1 MEHLM
6 FQLTRSVTWQALKG
20 LHAQTADDRIR
31 DYFVTDPQRFE
42 KMSLR
47 VGGLFLDYSKHHIS
61 SAVLAKLLELADHSA
76 LVQRRAQMFSGDIIN
91 VTEDRPVLHT
101 ALRNLGEGPLMVDGQ
116 DVMPEI
122 QRTREQIRAFAEA
135 VRSGEWQGY
144 SGQRIKDVVNIG
156 IGGSDL
162 GPNMACRA
170 LLKYRHPELNFHFVS
185 NVDGTHIQKVLSRL
199 DPATTLFIVSTKT
212 FSTQETLL
220 NAHTAKRWF
229 LDNAGEEADV
239 GAHFI
244 AASTNRRAA
253 MEFGIREEN
262 VFEFWAWVGGRY
274 SMWSSIGLP
283 IALSI
288 GFDGFM
294 ELLEGAYEMDQHF
307 LTAPCAEN
315 MPVLMALIGIWYIN
329 FHGAET
335 QAIVPYDQALHQL
348 PSFLQQLDMESNGKS
363 VDIFGH
369 PVDYKT
375 GPIVWGQ
382 TGSNGQHAFFQLLHQ
397 GTRYVP
403 IDFIASLKPEPG
415 FEDHHFALLTNM
427 LAQANAFMEG
437 SQQGS
442 RLDPYSCPGNRPSST
457 LLLDEL
463 TPKNLGALIA
473 LYEHKVFV
481 QGVIWNINSFD
492 QWGVQLG
499 KQIAGE
505 ISERIDEHSQDF
517 DASTQGLLALVRGH
531 FGQHPG
537 GAAASEPT
545 RRDTDTPEGRDKEA
559 AGDKGRGKGKSQ
571 TRKEKS
577 A

>member
-1 MEHLM
+1 M
-6 FQLTRSVTWQALKG
+6 FQLTRSVTWQALDRLRDK
-20 LHAQTADDRIR
+20 TANDRIR
-31 DYFVTDPQRFE
+31 DYFTNDPQRFE

-47 VGGLFLDYSKHHIS
+47 VGGLFLDYSKHHVS
-61 SAVLAKLLELADHSA
+61 DEVLSKLIELADHSA

-91 VTEDRPVLHT
+91 VTENRPVLHT
-101 ALRNLGEGPLMVDGQ
+101 ALRHLGDEPVYVDGE

-122 QRTREQIRAFAEA
+122 TRTREQIKLFSEA
-135 VRSGEWQGY
+135 VRSGEWKGY
-144 SGQRIKDVVNIG
+144 SGKRIKDVVNIG

-162 GPNMACRA
+162 GPNMAVRA
-170 LLKYRHPELNFHFVS
+170 LLKYRHPELHFHFVS

-220 NAHTAKRWF
+220 NAKTARRWF
-229 LDNAGEEADV
+229 LENAGEDADV

-244 AASTNRRAA
+244 AASTNRKAA

-288 GFDGFM
+288 GFEGFI
-294 ELLEGAYEMDQHF
+294 ELLEGAHEMDNHF
-307 LTAPCAEN
+307 INAPFSQN

-329 FHGAET
+329 FIGAET
-335 QAIVPYDQALHQL
+335 QAIVPYDQALNQL

-369 PVDYKT
+369 PVNYKT

-415 FEDHHFALLTNM
+415 VEDHHFALLTNM

-437 SQQGS
+437 SQGDSKELSQH
-442 RLDPYSCPGNRPSST
+442 DPYSCPGNRPSST

-499 KQIAGE
+499 KRIAGE
-505 ISERIDEHSQDF
+505 ISERIDTNAADF
-517 DASTQGLLALVRGH
+517 DASTQGLLELVRAH
-531 FGQHPG
+531 FPNG
-537 GAAASEPT
+537 GSGEKESVPT
-545 RRDTDTPEGRDKEA
+545 SAEKKP
-559 AGDKGRGKGKSQ
+559 S
-571 TRKEKS
+571 RKKC
-577 A
+577 

>member
-1 MEHLM
+1 M
-6 FQLTRSVTWQALKG
+6 FQLTRSVTWQALER
-20 LHAQTADDRIR
+20 LHRDTANDRIG
-31 DYFVTDPQRFE
+31 DYFSHDPQRFE

-47 VGGLFLDYSKHHIS
+47 VGGLFLDYSKHHLS
-61 SAVLAKLLELADHSA
+61 DAVLAKLLELADHSA

-101 ALRNLGEGPLMVDGQ
+101 ALRSLGDEPVIVDGK

-122 QRTREQIRAFAEA
+122 KRTREQIRAFSEA
-135 VRSGEWQGY
+135 VRDGTWKGY
-144 SGQRIKDVVNIG
+144 SGERIRDVVNIG

-170 LLKYRHPELNFHFVS
+170 LLNYRHGDLNFHFVS
-185 NVDGTHIQKVLSRL
+185 NVDGAHIQKVLRRL

-220 NAHTAKRWF
+220 NAKTARRWF
-229 LDNAGEEADV
+229 LDNAGEDADV

-244 AASTNRRAA
+244 AASTNRKAA

-288 GFDGFM
+288 GYEGFL
-294 ELLEGAYEMDQHF
+294 ELLEGAYEMDRHF
-307 LTAPCAEN
+307 IEAPFAEN

-329 FHGAET
+329 FMGAET

-348 PSFLQQLDMESNGKS
+348 PAFLQQLDMESNGKS
-363 VDIFGH
+363 VDIFGQ
-369 PVDYKT
+369 PVNYKT

-415 FEDHHFALLTNM
+415 MEEHHFALLTNM

-437 SQQGS
+437 SQKGS
-442 RLDPYSCPGNRPSST
+442 QLDPYSCPGNRPSST

-463 TPKNLGALIA
+463 TPRNLGALIA

-499 KQIAGE
+499 KRIAGE
-505 ISERIDEHSQDF
+505 ISERIDERTQDF
-517 DASTQGLLALVRGH
+517 DASTQGLLALVRQH
-531 FGQHPG
+531 FPVHQP
-537 GAAASEPT
+537 ATQTQA
-545 RRDTDTPEGRDKEA
+545 GRS
-559 AGDKGRGKGKSQ
+559 GKKTKAKATSQGKTS
-571 TRKEKS
+571 
-577 A
+577 

>member
-1 MEHLM
+1 M
-6 FQLTRSVTWQALKG
+6 FQLTRSVTWQALAR
-20 LHAQTADDRIR
+20 LHAQTVNDRIR
-31 DYFVTDPQRFE
+31 DYFTTDPQRFE

-47 VGGLFLDYSKHHIS
+47 VGGLFLDYSKHQVS
-61 SAVLAKLLELADHSA
+61 DAVLDKLLELANHSA

-101 ALRNLGEGPLMVDGQ
+101 ALRNLAEGPLMVDGQ

-122 QRTREQIRAFAEA
+122 QRTREQIRQFSEA
-135 VRSGEWQGY
+135 VRSGEWKGY
-144 SGQRIKDVVNIG
+144 SGERIRDVVNIG

-170 LLKYRHPELNFHFVS
+170 LLKHRHPELNFHFVS
-185 NVDGTHIQKVLSRL
+185 NVDGAHIQKVLSRL

-220 NAHTAKRWF
+220 NAHTARRWF

-244 AASTNRRAA
+244 AASTNKTAA
-253 MEFGIREEN
+253 MAFGIREEN
-262 VFEFWAWVGGRY
+262 IFEFWAWVGGRY

-288 GFDGFM
+288 GFEGFM
-294 ELLEGAYEMDQHF
+294 ELLEGAYAMDQHF
-307 LTAPCAEN
+307 LAAPFREN

-348 PSFLQQLDMESNGKS
+348 PAFLQQLDMESNGKS

-415 FEDHHFALLTNM
+415 MEEHHFALLTNM

-437 SQQGS
+437 SQSGS
-442 RLDPYSCPGNRPSST
+442 RLDPYSCPGNRPSSV

-463 TPKNLGALIA
+463 TPRNLGALIA

-499 KQIAGE
+499 KRIAGE
-505 ISERIDEHSQDF
+505 ISERIDEQSQDF
-517 DASTQGLLALVRGH
+517 DASTQGLLALVREH
-531 FGQHPG
+531 FK
-537 GAAASEPT
+537 AEPT
-545 RRDTDTPEGRDKEA
+545 DAAEPATPPS
-559 AGDKGRGKGKSQ
+559 DKGGK
-571 TRKEKS
+571 RRRR
-577 A
+577 

>member
-1 MEHLM
+1 M
-6 FQLTRSVTWQALKG
+6 FQLTRSVTWQALDRLRDK
-20 LHAQTADDRIR
+20 TANDRIR
-31 DYFVTDPQRFE
+31 DYFTNDPQRFE

-47 VGGLFLDYSKHHIS
+47 VGGLFLDYSKHHVS
-61 SAVLAKLLELADHSA
+61 DEVLTKLIELADHSA

-91 VTEDRPVLHT
+91 VTENRPVLHT
-101 ALRNLGEGPLMVDGQ
+101 ALRHLGDEPVYVDGE

-122 QRTREQIRAFAEA
+122 TRTREQIKLFSEA
-135 VRSGEWQGY
+135 VRSGEWKGY
-144 SGQRIKDVVNIG
+144 SGKRIKDVVNIG

-162 GPNMACRA
+162 GPNMAVRA
-170 LLKYRHPELNFHFVS
+170 LLKYRHPELHFHFVS

-220 NAHTAKRWF
+220 NAKTARRWF
-229 LDNAGEEADV
+229 LENAGEDADV

-244 AASTNRRAA
+244 AASTNRKAA

-288 GFDGFM
+288 GFEGFI
-294 ELLEGAYEMDQHF
+294 ELLEGAHEMDNHF
-307 LTAPCAEN
+307 INAPFSQN

-329 FHGAET
+329 FIGAET
-335 QAIVPYDQALHQL
+335 QAIVPYDQALNQL

-369 PVDYKT
+369 PVNYKT

-415 FEDHHFALLTNM
+415 VEDHHFALLTNM

-437 SQQGS
+437 SQGDSKELSQH
-442 RLDPYSCPGNRPSST
+442 DPYSCPGNRPSST

-499 KQIAGE
+499 KRIAGE
-505 ISERIDEHSQDF
+505 ISERIDTNAADF
-517 DASTQGLLALVRGH
+517 DASTQGLLELVRAH
-531 FGQHPG
+531 FPNG
-537 GAAASEPT
+537 GSGEKESAPASAEKKP
-545 RRDTDTPEGRDKEA
+545 A
-559 AGDKGRGKGKSQ
+559 
-571 TRKEKS
+571 RKKR
-577 A
+577 

>member
-1 MEHLM
+1 M
-6 FQLTRSVTWQALKG
+6 FQLTRSVTWQSLLK
-20 LHAQTADDRIR
+20 LRDETADDRIR
-31 DYFVTDPQRFE
+31 DYFAKDPKRFD

-47 VGGLFLDYSKHHIS
+47 VGGLFLDYSKHQIS
-61 SAVLAKLLELADHSA
+61 DAVLEKLVELAEHSA

-101 ALRNLGEGPLMVDGQ
+101 ALRNLGDSPVIADGK

-122 QRTREQIRAFAEA
+122 HATREQIKRFSEE
-135 VRSGEWQGY
+135 VRSGNWKGY
-144 SGQRIKDVVNIG
+144 SGERIRDVVNIG

-162 GPNMACRA
+162 GPNMASRA
-170 LLKYRHPELNFHFVS
+170 LLKYRQADLNFHFVS
-185 NVDGTHIQKVLSRL
+185 NVDGAHIQKVLSRL

-220 NAHTAKRWF
+220 NARTARRWF
-229 LDNAGEEADV
+229 VENAGDDADI

-244 AASTNRRAA
+244 AASTNRKAA

-283 IALSI
+283 IALAI
-288 GFDGFM
+288 GYEGFIEM
-294 ELLEGAYEMDQHF
+294 LEGAYEMDQHF
-307 LTAPCAEN
+307 QNAPLGEN

-329 FHGAET
+329 FVGAET

-348 PSFLQQLDMESNGKS
+348 PAFLQQLDMESNGKS
-363 VDIFGH
+363 VDIFGR

-415 FEDHHFALLTNM
+415 VEDHHFALLTNM

-437 SQQGS
+437 SSKGGD
-442 RLDPYSCPGNRPSST
+442 LDPYSCPGNRPSSV

-463 TPKNLGALIA
+463 TPRNLGALIA

-499 KQIAGE
+499 KRIAGE
-505 ISERIDEHSQDF
+505 ISEKIDERSQDF
-517 DASTQGLLALVRGH
+517 DASTQGLLGLVREH
-531 FGQHPG
+531 FQAP
-537 GAAASEPT
+537 
-545 RRDTDTPEGRDKEA
+545 
-559 AGDKGRGKGKSQ
+559 GKSV
-571 TRKEKS
+571 EKAAEKAAKKTAKPAS
-577 A
+577 KDAKAK

>member
-1 MEHLM
+1 MTPPTTPEDGM
-6 FQLTRSVTWQALKG
+6 FQLTRSVTWQALER
-20 LHAQTADDRIR
+20 LHRQTANDRIS
-31 DYFVTDPQRFE
+31 DYFTADPKRFE

-47 VGGLFLDYSKHHIS
+47 VGGLFLDYSKHQVS
-61 SAVLAKLLELADHSA
+61 DEVLKTLLELADHSA

-101 ALRNLGEGPLMVDGQ
+101 ALRNLSDEPVYVDGKN
-116 DVMPEI
+116 VMPEI
-122 QRTREQIRAFAEA
+122 HQTREQIKRFSEE
-135 VRSGEWQGY
+135 VRSGEWKGY
-144 SGQRIKDVVNIG
+144 SGERIKDVVNIG

-170 LLKYRHPELNFHFVS
+170 LLKHRHPELNFHFVS
-185 NVDGTHIQKVLSRL
+185 NVDGTHIQKVLKRL

-220 NAHTAKRWF
+220 NAKTARRWF
-229 LDNAGEEADV
+229 LDGAGEDADV

-244 AASTNRRAA
+244 AASTNRKAA

-288 GFDGFM
+288 GFEGFI
-294 ELLEGAYEMDQHF
+294 ELLEGAQEMDKHF
-307 LTAPCAEN
+307 IEAPFAEN

-348 PSFLQQLDMESNGKS
+348 PAFLQQLDMESNGKS
-363 VDIFGH
+363 VDIFGQ
-369 PVDYKT
+369 PVNYKT
-375 GPIVWGQ
+375 GPIVWGE

-403 IDFIASLKPEPG
+403 IDFIASLKPEAG

-437 SQQGS
+437 SQDSSQ
-442 RLDPYSCPGNRPSST
+442 LDPYSCPGNRPSST
-457 LLLDEL
+457 LLMDEL

-499 KQIAGE
+499 KRIAGE
-505 ISERIDEHSQDF
+505 ISERIDENSQDF
-517 DASTQGLLALVRGH
+517 DASTQGLLALVRAH
-531 FGQHPG
+531 FGERQS
-537 GAAASEPT
+537 GAGAKAKAAEGAKKATAKAKTTPSSAKQ
-545 RRDTDTPEGRDKEA
+545 DT
-559 AGDKGRGKGKSQ
+559 S
-571 TRKEKS
+571 S
-577 A
+577 

>member
-1 MEHLM
+1 M
-6 FQLTRSVTWQALKG
+6 FQLTRSVTWQALDRLRDK
-20 LHAQTADDRIR
+20 TANDRIR
-31 DYFVTDPQRFE
+31 DYFTNDPQRFE

-47 VGGLFLDYSKHHIS
+47 VGGLFLDYSKHHVS
-61 SAVLAKLLELADHSA
+61 DEVLAKLIELADHSA

-91 VTEDRPVLHT
+91 VTENRPVLHT
-101 ALRNLGEGPLMVDGQ
+101 ALRHLGDEPVYVDGE

-122 QRTREQIRAFAEA
+122 TRTREQIKLFSEA
-135 VRSGEWQGY
+135 VRNGEWKGY
-144 SGQRIKDVVNIG
+144 SGKRIKDVVNIG

-162 GPNMACRA
+162 GPNMAVRA
-170 LLKYRHPELNFHFVS
+170 LLKYRHPELHFHFVS

-220 NAHTAKRWF
+220 NAKTARRWF
-229 LDNAGEEADV
+229 LENAGEDADV

-244 AASTNRRAA
+244 AASTNRKAA

-283 IALSI
+283 IALSV
-288 GFDGFM
+288 GFEGFI
-294 ELLEGAYEMDQHF
+294 ELLEGAHEMDNHF
-307 LTAPCAEN
+307 INAPFSQN

-329 FHGAET
+329 FIGAET
-335 QAIVPYDQALHQL
+335 QAIVPYDQALNQL

-369 PVDYKT
+369 PVNYKT

-415 FEDHHFALLTNM
+415 VEDHHFALLTNM

-437 SQQGS
+437 SQGDSKELSQH
-442 RLDPYSCPGNRPSST
+442 DPYSCPGNRPSST

-499 KQIAGE
+499 KRIAGE
-505 ISERIDEHSQDF
+505 ISERIDAHAADF
-517 DASTQGLLALVRGH
+517 DASTQGLLELVRAH
-531 FGQHPG
+531 FPNG
-537 GAAASEPT
+537 GSEKETGPTAS
-545 RRDTDTPEGRDKEA
+545 TDKKPA
-559 AGDKGRGKGKSQ
+559 
-571 TRKEKS
+571 RKKR
-577 A
+577 

>member
-1 MEHLM
+1 M
-6 FQLTRSVTWQALKG
+6 FQLTRSVTWQALER
-20 LHAQTADDRIR
+20 LHRDTANDRIG
-31 DYFVTDPQRFE
+31 DYFSHDPQRFE

-47 VGGLFLDYSKHHIS
+47 VGGLFLDYSKHHLS
-61 SAVLAKLLELADHSA
+61 DTVLAKLLELADHSA

-101 ALRNLGEGPLMVDGQ
+101 ALRSLGDEPVIVDGQ
-116 DVMPEI
+116 DVIPEI
-122 QRTREQIRAFAEA
+122 KRTREQIRAFSEA
-135 VRSGEWQGY
+135 VREGTWKGY
-144 SGQRIKDVVNIG
+144 SGERIRDVVNIG

-170 LLKYRHPELNFHFVS
+170 LLNYRHGDLNFHFVS
-185 NVDGTHIQKVLSRL
+185 NVDGAHIQKVLRRL

-220 NAHTAKRWF
+220 NAKTARRWF
-229 LDNAGEEADV
+229 LDNAGEDADV

-244 AASTNRRAA
+244 AASTNRKAA

-283 IALSI
+283 IALSVGYE
-288 GFDGFM
+288 GFL
-294 ELLEGAYEMDQHF
+294 ELLEGAYEMDRHF
-307 LTAPCAEN
+307 IEAPFAEN

-329 FHGAET
+329 FMGAET

-348 PSFLQQLDMESNGKS
+348 PAFLQQLDMESNGKS
-363 VDIFGH
+363 VDIFGQ
-369 PVDYKT
+369 PVNYKT

-415 FEDHHFALLTNM
+415 MEEHHFALLTNM

-437 SQQGS
+437 SQKGS
-442 RLDPYSCPGNRPSST
+442 QLDPYSCPGNRPSST

-463 TPKNLGALIA
+463 TPRNLGALIA

-499 KQIAGE
+499 KRIAGE
-505 ISERIDEHSQDF
+505 ISERIDERTQDF
-517 DASTQGLLALVRGH
+517 DASTQGLLALVRQH
-531 FGQHPG
+531 FPAHQP
-537 GAAASEPT
+537 AAKTQA
-545 RRDTDTPEGRDKEA
+545 GRPREKTKA
-559 AGDKGRGKGKSQ
+559 KATSQGKTS
-571 TRKEKS
+571 
-577 A
+577 

>member
-1 MEHLM
+1 M
-6 FQLTRSVTWQALKG
+6 FQLTRSVTWRALQAL
-20 LHAQTADDRIR
+20 HRDTANDRIR
-31 DYFVTDPQRFE
+31 DYFAADPARFD

-61 SAVLAKLLELADHSA
+61 DAVLAKLLELADHSA

-101 ALRNLGEGPLMVDGQ
+101 ALRNLGDDPVMVDGH

-122 QRTREQIRAFAEA
+122 KRTREQIRAFSEA
-135 VRSGEWQGY
+135 VRDGSWKGY
-144 SGQRIKDVVNIG
+144 NGQTIKDVVNIG

-170 LLKYRHPELNFHFVS
+170 LLKYRNQDLNFHFVS
-185 NVDGTHIQKVLSRL
+185 NVDGAHIQKVLRRL

-220 NAHTAKRWF
+220 NAKTARRWF
-229 LDNAGEEADV
+229 LDNAGEDADV
-239 GAHFI
+239 GAHFV
-244 AASTNRRAA
+244 AASTNRKAA

-288 GFDGFM
+288 GFEGFM
-294 ELLEGAYEMDQHF
+294 ELLEGAYEMDRHF
-307 LTAPCAEN
+307 IEAPNARN

-348 PSFLQQLDMESNGKS
+348 PAFLQQLDMESNGKS

-403 IDFIASLKPEPG
+403 IDFIASLKPDDGME
-415 FEDHHFALLTNM
+415 EHHFALLTNM

-442 RLDPYSCPGNRPSST
+442 QLDPYSCPGNRPSSS

-463 TPKNLGALIA
+463 TPRNLGALIA

-499 KQIAGE
+499 KRIAGE
-505 ISERIDEHSQDF
+505 ISERIDERVQDF
-517 DASTQGLLALVRGH
+517 DASTQGLLALVRQH
-531 FGQHPG
+531 FPAHQ
-537 GAAASEPT
+537 
-545 RRDTDTPEGRDKEA
+545 GRDAGPNEA
-559 AGDKGRGKGKSQ
+559 PDKAKAKS
-571 TRKEKS
+571 TSRSKRS
-577 A
+577 

>member
-1 MEHLM
+1 M
-6 FQLTRSVTWQALKG
+6 FQLTRSVTWQALKQ
-20 LHAQTADDRIR
+20 LQQETASDRIK
-31 DYFVTDPQRFE
+31 DYFTADPQRFE

-61 SAVLAKLLELADHSA
+61 DAVLDTLLDLADHSA

-91 VTEDRPVLHT
+91 VTEDRPVLHA
-101 ALRNLGEGPLMVDGQ
+101 ALRNLGDSPVMVDGK

-122 QRTREQIRAFAEA
+122 RRSWEQLRQFADA
-135 VRSGEWQGY
+135 VRSGDWKGF
-144 SGQRIKDVVNIG
+144 SGKRIKDVVNIG

-170 LLKYRHPELNFHFVS
+170 LLKHRHPELGFHFVS
-185 NVDGTHIQKVLSRL
+185 NVDGAHIQKVLARL
-199 DPATTLFIVSTKT
+199 DPASTLFIVSTKT

-220 NAHTAKRWF
+220 NAKTARRWF
-229 LDNAGEEADV
+229 VEQAGEDADV
-239 GAHFI
+239 GAHFV
-244 AASTNRRAA
+244 AASTNKKAA
-253 MEFGIREEN
+253 MAFGVREEN

-283 IALSI
+283 IALSV

-294 ELLEGAYEMDQHF
+294 EMLQGAFEMDQHF
-307 LTAPCAEN
+307 LSAPFDRN
-315 MPVLMALIGIWYIN
+315 MPVLMALVGIWNLN
-329 FHGAET
+329 FKGAET

-348 PSFLQQLDMESNGKS
+348 PAFLQQLDMESNGKS

-415 FEDHHFALLTNM
+415 VEEHHFALLTNM

-437 SQQGS
+437 SQTGG
-442 RLDPYSCPGNRPSST
+442 RLDPYSCPGNRPSSV

-492 QWGVQLG
+492 QWGVELG
-499 KQIAGE
+499 KRIAGE
-505 ISERIDEHSQDF
+505 ISDRLDTQTQDF
-517 DASTQGLLALVRGH
+517 DASTQGLLALVREH
-531 FGQHPG
+531 FPTSPS
-537 GAAASEPT
+537 AAQAPAKSE
-545 RRDTDTPEGRDKEA
+545 RKARKKE
-559 AGDKGRGKGKSQ
+559 S
-571 TRKEKS
+571 
-577 A
+577 

>member
-1 MEHLM
+1 M
-6 FQLTRSVTWQALKG
+6 FQLTRSVTWQALKR
-20 LHAQTADDRIR
+20 LQQETANDRIK
-31 DYFVTDPQRFE
+31 DYFTAAPQRFE

-47 VGGLFLDYSKHHIS
+47 VGGLFLDYSKHQIS
-61 SAVLAKLLELADHSA
+61 DAVLAKLLELADHSA

-91 VTEDRPVLHT
+91 VTEDRPVLHA
-101 ALRNLGEGPLMVDGQ
+101 ALRNLGDSPVMVDGK

-122 QRTREQIRAFAEA
+122 RRSWEQLRQFADA
-135 VRSGEWQGY
+135 VRNGEWKGY
-144 SGQRIKDVVNIG
+144 SGKRIKDVVNIG

-162 GPNMACRA
+162 GPNMASRA
-170 LLKYRHPELNFHFVS
+170 LLKHRHPELGFHFVS
-185 NVDGTHIQKVLSRL
+185 NVDGAHIQKVLSRL

-220 NAHTAKRWF
+220 NAKTARRWF
-229 LDNAGEEADV
+229 VEQAGEEADV
-239 GAHFI
+239 GAHFV
-244 AASTNRRAA
+244 AASTNKKAA
-253 MEFGIREEN
+253 MAFGVREEN

-283 IALSI
+283 IALSV

-294 ELLEGAYEMDQHF
+294 EMLEGAYEMDQHF
-307 LTAPCAEN
+307 LSAPFDRN
-315 MPVLMALIGIWYIN
+315 MPVLMALVGIWNLN

-348 PSFLQQLDMESNGKS
+348 PAFLQQLDMESNGKS

-415 FEDHHFALLTNM
+415 VEEHHFALLTNM

-437 SQQGS
+437 SQTGG
-442 RLDPYSCPGNRPSST
+442 RLDPYSCPGNRPSSV

-492 QWGVQLG
+492 QWGVELG
-499 KQIAGE
+499 KRIAGE
-505 ISERIDEHSQDF
+505 ISERLDTQTQDF
-517 DASTQGLLALVRGH
+517 DASTQGLLALVREH
-531 FGQHPG
+531 FHAAPP
-537 GAAASEPT
+537 AAAAPARSEKKA
-545 RRDTDTPEGRDKEA
+545 RKKE
-559 AGDKGRGKGKSQ
+559 S
-571 TRKEKS
+571 
-577 A
+577 

>member
-1 MEHLM
+1 M
-6 FQLTRSVTWQALKG
+6 FQLTRSVTWQALDRLRDK
-20 LHAQTADDRIR
+20 TANDRIR
-31 DYFVTDPQRFE
+31 DYFTNDPQRFE

-47 VGGLFLDYSKHHIS
+47 VGGLFLDYSKHHVS
-61 SAVLAKLLELADHSA
+61 DEVLAKLIELADHSA

-91 VTEDRPVLHT
+91 VTENRPVLHT
-101 ALRNLGEGPLMVDGQ
+101 ALRHLGDEPVYVDGE

-122 QRTREQIRAFAEA
+122 TRTREQIKLFSEA
-135 VRSGEWQGY
+135 VRSGEWKGY
-144 SGQRIKDVVNIG
+144 SGKRIKDVVNIG

-162 GPNMACRA
+162 GPNMAVRA
-170 LLKYRHPELNFHFVS
+170 LLKYRHPELHFHFVS

-220 NAHTAKRWF
+220 NAKTARRWF
-229 LDNAGEEADV
+229 LENAGEDADV

-244 AASTNRRAA
+244 AASTNRKAA

-288 GFDGFM
+288 GFEGFI
-294 ELLEGAYEMDQHF
+294 ELLEGAHEMDNHF
-307 LTAPCAEN
+307 INAPFSQN

-329 FHGAET
+329 FIGAET
-335 QAIVPYDQALHQL
+335 QAIVPYDQALNQL

-369 PVDYKT
+369 PVNYKT

-415 FEDHHFALLTNM
+415 VEDHHFALLTNM

-437 SQQGS
+437 SQGDSKELSQH
-442 RLDPYSCPGNRPSST
+442 DPYSCPGNRPSST

-499 KQIAGE
+499 KRIAGE
-505 ISERIDEHSQDF
+505 ISERIDTNAADF
-517 DASTQGLLALVRGH
+517 DASTQGLLELVRAH
-531 FGQHPG
+531 FPNG
-537 GAAASEPT
+537 GSEKESAPAAA
-545 RRDTDTPEGRDKEA
+545 DKKPA
-559 AGDKGRGKGKSQ
+559 KKKR
-571 TRKEKS
+571 
-577 A
+577 

>member
-1 MEHLM
+1 M
-6 FQLTRSVTWQALKG
+6 FQLTRSVTWQALER
-20 LHAQTADDRIR
+20 LRRETANDRIR
-31 DYFVTDPQRFE
+31 DYFTNDAQRFE

-47 VGGLFLDYSKHHIS
+47 VGGLFLDYSKHPIS
-61 SAVLAKLLELADHSA
+61 DAVLARLIELANHSA

-101 ALRNLGEGPLMVDGQ
+101 ALRNLGDEPVMVDGK

-122 QRTREQIRAFAEA
+122 QRTREQIRAFSEA
-135 VRSGEWQGY
+135 VRDGSWKGY
-144 SGQRIKDVVNIG
+144 SGKPIRDVVNIG

-170 LLKYRHPELNFHFVS
+170 LLKHRHSQLSFHFVS
-185 NVDGTHIQKVLSRL
+185 NVDGAHIQKVLRSL

-220 NAHTAKRWF
+220 NAKTARRWF
-229 LDNAGEEADV
+229 LDNAGEDADI

-244 AASTNRRAA
+244 AASTNRKAA
-253 MEFGIREEN
+253 MAFGIREEN

-288 GFDGFM
+288 GFEGFM
-294 ELLEGAYEMDQHF
+294 ELLEGAYQMDRHF
-307 LTAPCAEN
+307 IEAPFAEN

-329 FHGAET
+329 FIGAET

-375 GPIVWGQ
+375 GPIIWGQ

-415 FEDHHFALLTNM
+415 VEEHHFALLTNM

-437 SQQGS
+437 SQGVSDDSQ
-442 RLDPYSCPGNRPSST
+442 LDPYSCPGNRPSST

-463 TPKNLGALIA
+463 TPRNLGALIA

-499 KQIAGE
+499 KRIAGE
-505 ISERIDEHSQDF
+505 ISERIDERTQDF
-517 DASTQGLLALVRGH
+517 DASTQGLLALVRSH
-531 FGQHPG
+531 FPAHQSPRQ
-537 GAAASEPT
+537 GAPDE
-545 RRDTDTPEGRDKEA
+545 
-559 AGDKGRGKGKSQ
+559 RGKNSKPSK
-571 TRKEKS
+571 RKATASKDQGQ
-577 A
+577 

>member
-1 MEHLM
+1 MY
-6 FQLTRSVTWQALKG
+6 QLTRSVTWQALNQ
-20 LHAQTADDRIR
+20 LHDQTRHDRIS
-31 DYFVTDPQRFE
+31 DYFAADPQRFE

-61 SAVLAKLLELADHSA
+61 PNVLDTLLELIDHSA

-91 VTEDRPVLHT
+91 VTENRPVLHT
-101 ALRNLGEGPLMVDGQ
+101 ALRNLGEGPLMVDGK
-116 DVMPEI
+116 DVKPEI
-122 QRTREQIRAFAEA
+122 QRTREQIQRFSDA
-135 VRSGEWQGY
+135 VRNGEWKGY
-144 SGQRIKDVVNIG
+144 DGQRIKDVVNIG

-170 LLKYRHPELNFHFVS
+170 LLKYRQTDLNFHFVS
-185 NVDGTHIQKVLSRL
+185 NVDGTHIQKVLRRL

-220 NAHTAKRWF
+220 NAKTARRWF
-229 LDNAGEEADV
+229 VDNAGEGADI
-239 GAHFI
+239 GAHFV
-244 AASTNRRAA
+244 AASTNQAAA

-262 VFEFWAWVGGRY
+262 IFEFWAWVGGRY

-283 IALSI
+283 IALAV
-288 GFDGFM
+288 GFEGFM
-294 ELLEGAYEMDQHF
+294 EMLEGAYEMDQHF
-307 LTAPCAEN
+307 LTAPNASN

-348 PSFLQQLDMESNGKS
+348 PAFLQQLDMESNGKS
-363 VDIFGH
+363 VDIFGQ

-403 IDFIASLKPEPG
+403 IDFIATLKPEPG
-415 FEDHHFALLTNM
+415 VEDHHFALLTNM

-437 SQQGS
+437 SQSGS
-442 RLDPYSCPGNRPSST
+442 DLDPYSCPGNRPSST

-499 KQIAGE
+499 KRIAGE
-505 ISERIDEHSQDF
+505 ISSRLDAHSQDF
-517 DASTQGLLALVRGH
+517 DASTQGLLTLVREHFPGH
-531 FGQHPG
+531 NPATQEAPAPKPG
-537 GAAASEPT
+537 KNA
-545 RRDTDTPEGRDKEA
+545 
-559 AGDKGRGKGKSQ
+559 KGKAS
-571 TRKEKS
+571 R
-577 A
+577 

>member
-1 MEHLM
+1 M
-6 FQLTRSVTWQALKG
+6 FQLTRSVTWQALER
-20 LHAQTADDRIR
+20 LRDSTVNDRIS
-31 DYFVTDPQRFE
+31 DYFDTDPQRFD

-47 VGGLFLDYSKHHIS
+47 VGGLFLDYSKHLIS
-61 SAVLAKLLELADHSA
+61 DAVMAKLLELANHSA

-101 ALRNLGEGPLMVDGQ
+101 ALRHLGDDPVHVDGKN
-116 DVMPEI
+116 VMPEI
-122 QRTREQIRAFAEA
+122 HQTREQIRRFSEA
-135 VRSGEWQGY
+135 VRSGDWLGY
-144 SGQRIKDVVNIG
+144 NDKRIQDVVNIG

-185 NVDGTHIQKVLSRL
+185 NVDGAHIQKVLKRL

-220 NAHTAKRWF
+220 NAKTARRWF
-229 LDNAGEEADV
+229 LDNAGEDADV

-244 AASTNRRAA
+244 AASTNRKAA

-283 IALSI
+283 IALAI
-288 GFDGFM
+288 GFEGFM
-294 ELLEGAYEMDQHF
+294 ELLEGAYAMDRHF
-307 LTAPCAEN
+307 IEAPNARN

-329 FHGAET
+329 FQDAET

-348 PSFLQQLDMESNGKS
+348 PAFLQQLDMESNGKS
-363 VDIFGH
+363 VNIFGQ

-375 GPIVWGQ
+375 GPIVWGE

-415 FEDHHFALLTNM
+415 MEEHHFALLTNM

-437 SQQGS
+437 SQGEGQEHGQ
-442 RLDPYSCPGNRPSST
+442 LDHYSCPGNRPSST

-463 TPKNLGALIA
+463 TPRNLGALIA

-499 KQIAGE
+499 KRIAGE
-505 ISERIDEHSQDF
+505 ISERIDAHTQDF
-517 DASTQGLLALVRGH
+517 DASTQGLLALVRDRFDAH
-531 FGQHPG
+531 KAP
-537 GAAASEPT
+537 AT
-545 RRDTDTPEGRDKEA
+545 RTATTSDKPDKE
-559 AGDKGRGKGKSQ
+559 KRS
-571 TRKEKS
+571 
-577 A
+577 

>member
-1 MEHLM
+1 M
-6 FQLTRSVTWQALKG
+6 FQLTRSVTWQALKD
-20 LHAQTADDRIR
+20 LHEQTANDRIR
-31 DYFVTDPQRFE
+31 DYFTADPQRFE

-47 VGGLFLDYSKHHIS
+47 VGGLFLDYSKHAIS
-61 SAVLAKLLELADHSA
+61 GAVLDKLLELADHSA

-91 VTEDRPVLHT
+91 VTENRPVLHT
-101 ALRNLGEGPLMVDGQ
+101 ALRNIGEGPLMVDGQ

-122 QRTREQIRAFAEA
+122 QRTREQIRAFSEA
-135 VRSGEWQGY
+135 VRSGEWKGY
-144 SGQRIKDVVNIG
+144 SGERIKDVVNIG

-162 GPNMACRA
+162 GPNMASRA

-185 NVDGTHIQKVLSRL
+185 NVDGAHIQKVLKRL

-220 NAHTAKRWF
+220 NAKTARRWF
-229 LDNAGEEADV
+229 LDNAGEDADV

-244 AASTNRRAA
+244 AASTNRQAA

-294 ELLEGAYEMDQHF
+294 EMLEGAYEMDQHF
-307 LTAPCAEN
+307 LSAPFREN

-329 FHGAET
+329 FVGAET

-415 FEDHHFALLTNM
+415 VEDHHFALLTNM

-437 SQQGS
+437 SQSGS
-442 RLDPYSCPGNRPSST
+442 RLDPYSCPGNRPSSV

-499 KQIAGE
+499 KRIAGE

-531 FGQHPG
+531 FQEERLGHG
-537 GAAASEPT
+537 GAALEPAATATASGGKAGK
-545 RRDTDTPEGRDKEA
+545 RGR
-559 AGDKGRGKGKSQ
+559 KG
-571 TRKEKS
+571 
-577 A
+577 

>member
-1 MEHLM
+1 M
-6 FQLTRSVTWQALKG
+6 FQLTRSVTWQALDRLRDK
-20 LHAQTADDRIR
+20 TANDRIR
-31 DYFVTDPQRFE
+31 DYFTNDPQRFE

-47 VGGLFLDYSKHHIS
+47 VGGLFLDYSKHHVS
-61 SAVLAKLLELADHSA
+61 DEVLTKLIELADHSA

-91 VTEDRPVLHT
+91 VTENRPVLHT
-101 ALRNLGEGPLMVDGQ
+101 ALRHLGDEPVYVDGE

-122 QRTREQIRAFAEA
+122 TRTREQIKLFSEA
-135 VRSGEWQGY
+135 VRSGEWKGY
-144 SGQRIKDVVNIG
+144 SGKRIKDVVNIG

-162 GPNMACRA
+162 GPNMAVRA
-170 LLKYRHPELNFHFVS
+170 LLKYRHPELHFHFVS

-220 NAHTAKRWF
+220 NAKTARRWF
-229 LDNAGEEADV
+229 LENAGEDADV

-244 AASTNRRAA
+244 AASTNRKAA

-288 GFDGFM
+288 GFEGFI
-294 ELLEGAYEMDQHF
+294 ELLEGAHEMDNHF
-307 LTAPCAEN
+307 INAPFSQN

-329 FHGAET
+329 FIGAET
-335 QAIVPYDQALHQL
+335 QAIVPYDQALNQL

-369 PVDYKT
+369 PVNYKT

-415 FEDHHFALLTNM
+415 VEDHHFALLTNM

-437 SQQGS
+437 SQGDSKELSQH
-442 RLDPYSCPGNRPSST
+442 DPYSCPGNRPSST

-499 KQIAGE
+499 KRIAGE
-505 ISERIDEHSQDF
+505 ISERIDTNAADF
-517 DASTQGLLALVRGH
+517 DASTQGLLELVRAH
-531 FGQHPG
+531 FPNG
-537 GAAASEPT
+537 GSGEKESVPT
-545 RRDTDTPEGRDKEA
+545 SANKKPA
-559 AGDKGRGKGKSQ
+559 
-571 TRKEKS
+571 RKKR
-577 A
+577 

>member
-1 MEHLM
+1 M
-6 FQLTRSVTWQALKG
+6 FQLTRSVTWQALER
-20 LHAQTADDRIR
+20 LHRQTANDRIS
-31 DYFVTDPQRFE
+31 DYFTADPKRFE

-47 VGGLFLDYSKHHIS
+47 VGGLFLDYSKHQVS
-61 SAVLAKLLELADHSA
+61 DEVLKTLLELADHSA

-101 ALRNLGEGPLMVDGQ
+101 ALRNLSDEPVYVDGKN
-116 DVMPEI
+116 VMPEI
-122 QRTREQIRAFAEA
+122 HQTREQIKRFSEE
-135 VRSGEWQGY
+135 VRSGEWKGY
-144 SGQRIKDVVNIG
+144 SGERIKDVVNIG

-170 LLKYRHPELNFHFVS
+170 LLKHRHPELNFHFVS
-185 NVDGTHIQKVLSRL
+185 NVDGTHIQKVLKRL

-220 NAHTAKRWF
+220 NAKTARRWF
-229 LDNAGEEADV
+229 LDGAGEDADV

-244 AASTNRRAA
+244 AASTNRKAA

-288 GFDGFM
+288 GFEGFI
-294 ELLEGAYEMDQHF
+294 ELLEGAQEMDKHF
-307 LTAPCAEN
+307 IEAPFAEN

-348 PSFLQQLDMESNGKS
+348 PAFLQQLDMESNGKS
-363 VDIFGH
+363 VDIFGQ
-369 PVDYKT
+369 PVNYKT
-375 GPIVWGQ
+375 GPIVWGE

-403 IDFIASLKPEPG
+403 IDFIASLKPEAG

-437 SQQGS
+437 SQDSSQ
-442 RLDPYSCPGNRPSST
+442 LDPYSCPGNRPSST
-457 LLLDEL
+457 LLMDEL

-499 KQIAGE
+499 KRIAGE
-505 ISERIDEHSQDF
+505 ISERIDENSQDF
-517 DASTQGLLALVRGH
+517 DASTQGLLALVRAH
-531 FGQHPG
+531 FGERQS
-537 GAAASEPT
+537 GAGAKAKAAEGAKKATAKAKTTPSSAKQ
-545 RRDTDTPEGRDKEA
+545 DT
-559 AGDKGRGKGKSQ
+559 S
-571 TRKEKS
+571 S
-577 A
+577 

>member
-1 MEHLM
+1 M

-20 LHAQTADDRIR
+20 LQETTANDRIR
-31 DYFVTDPQRFE
+31 DYFAADPQRFE

-47 VGGLFLDYSKHHIS
+47 VGGLFLDYSKHHLS
-61 SAVLAKLLELADHSA
+61 DEVLETLLELADHSA

-101 ALRNLGEGPLMVDGQ
+101 ALRNLGEGPLKVDGQ

-122 QRTREQIRAFAEA
+122 QRTREQIKQFSEA
-135 VRSGEWQGY
+135 VRNGEWKGY
-144 SGQRIKDVVNIG
+144 NGQRITSVVNIG

-170 LLKYRHPELNFHFVS
+170 LLKHRHPVLSFHFVS
-185 NVDGTHIQKVLSRL
+185 NVDGAHIQKVLSGL

-220 NAHTAKRWF
+220 NAKTARRWF
-229 LDNAGEEADV
+229 LDNAGEDADV

-244 AASTNRRAA
+244 AASTNRQAA

-288 GFDGFM
+288 GFEGFM

-307 LTAPCAEN
+307 LSAPTSEN

-329 FHGAET
+329 FQGAET

-369 PVDYKT
+369 PVNYKT

-415 FEDHHFALLTNM
+415 VEDHHFALLTNM

-437 SQQGS
+437 SQEGS
-442 RLDPYSCPGNRPSST
+442 RLDPYSCPGNRPSSV

-499 KQIAGE
+499 KRIAGE
-505 ISERIDEHSQDF
+505 ISDRIDSRSQEF
-517 DASTQGLLALVRGH
+517 DTSTQGLLALVRGS
-531 FGQHPG
+531 F
-537 GAAASEPT
+537 
-545 RRDTDTPEGRDKEA
+545 TPPSAQDEDNGSAKSS
-559 AGDKGRGKGKSQ
+559 RGKKA
-571 TRKEKS
+571 RR
-577 A
+577 

>member
-1 MEHLM
+1 M
-6 FQLTRSVTWQALKG
+6 FQLTRSVTWQALKS
-20 LHAQTADDRIR
+20 LQAETANDRIR
-31 DYFVTDPQRFE
+31 DYFAADPQRFE

-47 VGGLFLDYSKHHIS
+47 VGGLFLDYSKQPVS
-61 SAVLAKLLELADHSA
+61 DAVLEKLIELAEHSA

-91 VTEDRPVLHT
+91 VTENRPVLHT
-101 ALRNLGEGPLMVDGQ
+101 ALRNLGEGPLKVDGQ

-122 QRTREQIRAFAEA
+122 QRTREQIRAFSEA
-135 VRSGEWQGY
+135 VRSGEWTGY

-170 LLKYRHPELNFHFVS
+170 LLKYRQAGLGFHFVS
-185 NVDGTHIQKVLSRL
+185 NVDGAHIQKVLSRL

-220 NAHTAKRWF
+220 NAHTARRWF
-229 LDNAGEEADV
+229 LDNAGPEADV

-244 AASTNRRAA
+244 AASTNKAAA
-253 MEFGIREEN
+253 MAFGIREEN

-288 GFDGFM
+288 GFEGFM

-307 LTAPCAEN
+307 LAAPFAEN
-315 MPVLMALIGIWYIN
+315 MPVLMALIGLWHIN
-329 FHGAET
+329 FQGAET

-348 PSFLQQLDMESNGKS
+348 PAFLQQLDMESNGKS

-403 IDFIASLKPEPG
+403 IDFIASLKPEPSM
-415 FEDHHFALLTNM
+415 EEHHFALLTNM

-437 SQQGS
+437 SQTGS
-442 RLDPYSCPGNRPSST
+442 RLDPYSCPGNRPSSV

-463 TPKNLGALIA
+463 TPRNLGALIA

-499 KQIAGE
+499 KRIAGE
-505 ISERIDEHSQDF
+505 ISERIDAHSQDF
-517 DASTQGLLALVRGH
+517 DASTQGLLALVRAH
-531 FGQHPG
+531 FPRPRD
-537 GAAASEPT
+537 GAAPRS
-545 RRDTDTPEGRDKEA
+545 DK
-559 AGDKGRGKGKSQ
+559 KGK
-571 TRKEKS
+571 TRG
-577 A
+577 

>member
-1 MEHLM
+1 M
-6 FQLTRSVTWQALKG
+6 FQLTRSVTWQSLLK
-20 LHAQTADDRIR
+20 LRDETADDRIR
-31 DYFVTDPQRFE
+31 DYFAKDPKRFD

-47 VGGLFLDYSKHHIS
+47 VGGLFLDYSKHQIS
-61 SAVLAKLLELADHSA
+61 DAVLEKLVELAEHSA

-101 ALRNLGEGPLMVDGQ
+101 ALRNLGDSPVIADGK

-122 QRTREQIRAFAEA
+122 HATREQIKRFSEE
-135 VRSGEWQGY
+135 VRSGNWKGY
-144 SGQRIKDVVNIG
+144 SGERIRDVVNIG

-162 GPNMACRA
+162 GPNMASRA
-170 LLKYRHPELNFHFVS
+170 LLKYRQADLNFHFVS
-185 NVDGTHIQKVLSRL
+185 NVDGAHIQKVLSRL

-220 NAHTAKRWF
+220 NARTARRWF
-229 LDNAGEEADV
+229 VENAGDDADI

-244 AASTNRRAA
+244 AASTNRKAA

-283 IALSI
+283 IALAI
-288 GFDGFM
+288 GYEGFIEM
-294 ELLEGAYEMDQHF
+294 LEGAYEMDQHF
-307 LTAPCAEN
+307 QNAPLGEN

-329 FHGAET
+329 FVGAET

-348 PSFLQQLDMESNGKS
+348 PAFLQQLDMESNGKS
-363 VDIFGH
+363 VDIFGR

-415 FEDHHFALLTNM
+415 VEDHHFALLTNM

-437 SQQGS
+437 SSKGGD
-442 RLDPYSCPGNRPSST
+442 LDPYSCPGNRPSST

-499 KQIAGE
+499 KRIAGE
-505 ISERIDEHSQDF
+505 ISERIDANAADF
-517 DASTQGLLALVRGH
+517 DASTQGLLELVRAH
-531 FGQHPG
+531 FPTS
-537 GAAASEPT
+537 ARKADSAEPASS
-545 RRDTDTPEGRDKEA
+545 DK
-559 AGDKGRGKGKSQ
+559 KPV
-571 TRKEKS
+571 RKKR
-577 A
+577 

>member
-1 MEHLM
+1 M
-6 FQLTRSVTWQALKG
+6 FQLTRSVTWQALERLRDK
-20 LHAQTADDRIR
+20 TANDRIR
-31 DYFVTDPQRFE
+31 DYFTNDPQRFE

-47 VGGLFLDYSKHHIS
+47 VGGLFLDYSKHHVS
-61 SAVLAKLLELADHSA
+61 DEVLTKLIELADHSA

-91 VTEDRPVLHT
+91 VTENRPVLHT
-101 ALRNLGEGPLMVDGQ
+101 ALRHLGDEPVYVDGE

-122 QRTREQIRAFAEA
+122 TRTREQIKLFSEA
-135 VRSGEWQGY
+135 VRSGEWKGY
-144 SGQRIKDVVNIG
+144 NGKRIKDVVNIG

-162 GPNMACRA
+162 GPNMAVRA
-170 LLKYRHPELNFHFVS
+170 LLKYRHPELHFHFVS

-220 NAHTAKRWF
+220 NAKTARRWF
-229 LDNAGEEADV
+229 LENAGEDADV

-244 AASTNRRAA
+244 AASTNRKAA

-288 GFDGFM
+288 GFEGFI
-294 ELLEGAYEMDQHF
+294 ELLEGAHEMDNHF
-307 LTAPCAEN
+307 INAPFSQN

-329 FHGAET
+329 FIGAET
-335 QAIVPYDQALHQL
+335 QAIVPYDQALNQL

-369 PVDYKT
+369 PVNYKT

-415 FEDHHFALLTNM
+415 VEDHHFALLTNM

-437 SQQGS
+437 SQGDSKELSQH
-442 RLDPYSCPGNRPSST
+442 DPYSCPGNRPSST

-499 KQIAGE
+499 KRIAGE
-505 ISERIDEHSQDF
+505 ISERIDTNAADF
-517 DASTQGLLALVRGH
+517 DTSTQGLLELVRAH
-531 FGQHPG
+531 FPNGDSGEKESAP
-537 GAAASEPT
+537 ASA
-545 RRDTDTPEGRDKEA
+545 DK
-559 AGDKGRGKGKSQ
+559 KPS
-571 TRKEKS
+571 RKKR
-577 A
+577 

>member
-1 MEHLM
+1 M
-6 FQLTRSVTWQALKG
+6 FQLTRSVTWQALKQ
-20 LHAQTADDRIR
+20 LQQETASDRIK
-31 DYFVTDPQRFE
+31 DYFTADPQRFE

-61 SAVLAKLLELADHSA
+61 DAVLDTLLDLADHSA

-91 VTEDRPVLHT
+91 VTEDRPVLHA
-101 ALRNLGEGPLMVDGQ
+101 ALRNLGDSPVMVDGK

-122 QRTREQIRAFAEA
+122 RRSWEQLRQFADA
-135 VRSGEWQGY
+135 VRSGDWKGFN
-144 SGQRIKDVVNIG
+144 GKRIKDVVNIG

-170 LLKYRHPELNFHFVS
+170 LLKHRHPELGFHFVS
-185 NVDGTHIQKVLSRL
+185 NVDGAHIQKVLARL
-199 DPATTLFIVSTKT
+199 DPASTLFIVSTKT

-220 NAHTAKRWF
+220 NAKTARRWF
-229 LDNAGEEADV
+229 VEQAGEDADV
-239 GAHFI
+239 GAHFV
-244 AASTNRRAA
+244 AASTNKKAA
-253 MEFGIREEN
+253 MAFGVREEN

-283 IALSI
+283 IALSV

-294 ELLEGAYEMDQHF
+294 EMLQGAFEMDQHF
-307 LTAPCAEN
+307 LSAPFDRN
-315 MPVLMALIGIWYIN
+315 MPVLMALVGIWNLN
-329 FHGAET
+329 FKGAET

-348 PSFLQQLDMESNGKS
+348 PAFLQQLDMESNGKS

-415 FEDHHFALLTNM
+415 VEEHHFALLTNM

-437 SQQGS
+437 SQTGG
-442 RLDPYSCPGNRPSST
+442 RLDPYSCPGNRPSSV

-492 QWGVQLG
+492 QWGVELG
-499 KQIAGE
+499 KRIAGE
-505 ISERIDEHSQDF
+505 ISDRLDTQTQDF
-517 DASTQGLLALVRGH
+517 DASTQGLLALVREH
-531 FGQHPG
+531 FPTSPS
-537 GAAASEPT
+537 AAQAPAKSE
-545 RRDTDTPEGRDKEA
+545 RKARKKE
-559 AGDKGRGKGKSQ
+559 S
-571 TRKEKS
+571 
-577 A
+577 

>member
-1 MEHLM
+1 M
-6 FQLTRSVTWQALKG
+6 FQLTRSVTWQSLRR
-20 LHAQTADDRIR
+20 LHEQTANDRIR
-31 DYFVTDPQRFE
+31 DYFVNDPERFD

-47 VGGLFLDYSKHHIS
+47 VGGLFLDYSKHQVS
-61 SAVLAKLLELADHSA
+61 DDVLDKLLELADHSA

-101 ALRNLGEGPLMVDGQ
+101 ALRDLSDEPVYVDGKN
-116 DVMPEI
+116 VMPEI
-122 QRTREQIRAFAEA
+122 QQTREQIRRFSEE

-144 SGQRIKDVVNIG
+144 SGKRIKDVVNIG

-170 LLKYRHPELNFHFVS
+170 LLKYRHPELSFHFVS
-185 NVDGTHIQKVLSRL
+185 NVDGTHIQKVLRNL

-220 NAHTAKRWF
+220 NAKTARRWF
-229 LDNAGEEADV
+229 LDHAGEDADV
-239 GAHFI
+239 GAHFV
-244 AASTNRRAA
+244 AASTNRKAA

-288 GFDGFM
+288 GFDGFI
-294 ELLEGAYEMDQHF
+294 ELLEGAYEMDRHF
-307 LTAPCAEN
+307 LEAPNRDN

-329 FHGAET
+329 FQGAET
-335 QAIVPYDQALHQL
+335 HAIVPYDQALHQL

-363 VDIFGH
+363 VDIFSQ

-403 IDFIASLKPEPG
+403 IDFIASLRPEPG

-437 SQQGS
+437 SQEGS
-442 RLDPYSCPGNRPSST
+442 QLDPYSCPGNRPSST

-499 KQIAGE
+499 KRIAGE
-505 ISERIDEHSQDF
+505 ISERIDERTQDF
-517 DASTQGLLALVRGH
+517 DASTQGLLGLVRQH
-531 FGQHPG
+531 FGKSAPKAETGKRQSSKG
-537 GAAASEPT
+537 G
-545 RRDTDTPEGRDKEA
+545 
-559 AGDKGRGKGKSQ
+559 
-571 TRKEKS
+571 KEKHQ
-577 A
+577 

>member
-1 MEHLM
+1 M
-6 FQLTRSVTWQALKG
+6 FHLTRSVTWQALKR
-20 LHAQTADDRIR
+20 LHDQTANDRIR
-31 DYFVTDPQRFE
+31 DYFTNDPQRFE

-47 VGGLFLDYSKHHIS
+47 VGGLFLDYSKHQVS
-61 SAVLAKLLELADHSA
+61 DEVLDKLLELANHSA

-101 ALRNLGEGPLMVDGQ
+101 ALRNLGKGPLMVDGQ
-116 DVMPEI
+116 DVLPEI
-122 QRTREQIRAFAEA
+122 QRTREQIKQFSEA
-135 VRSGEWQGY
+135 VRSGEWKGY
-144 SGQRIKDVVNIG
+144 SGERISDVVNIG

-170 LLKYRHPELNFHFVS
+170 LLKYRLPDLNFHFVS

-220 NAHTAKRWF
+220 NANTARRWF
-229 LDNAGEEADV
+229 LENAGSDADV

-288 GFDGFM
+288 GYDGFIAM
-294 ELLEGAYEMDQHF
+294 LEGAYEMDQHF
-307 LTAPCAEN
+307 LKAPFHEN

-329 FHGAET
+329 FADAET
-335 QAIVPYDQALHQL
+335 QAVVPYDQALHQL
-348 PSFLQQLDMESNGKS
+348 PAFLQQLDMESNGKS

-397 GTRYVP
+397 GTRYAP

-437 SQQGS
+437 SQQDS

-463 TPKNLGALIA
+463 TPRNLGALIA

-505 ISERIDEHSQDF
+505 ISERIDTNVGDF
-517 DASTQGLLALVRGH
+517 DPSTQGLLALVREH
-531 FGQHPG
+531 FPSNNSTPPP
-537 GAAASEPT
+537 AEPKT
-545 RRDTDTPEGRDKEA
+545 GKRAKA
-559 AGDKGRGKGKSQ
+559 RG
-571 TRKEKS
+571 S

>member
-1 MEHLM
+1 M
-6 FQLTRSVTWQALKG
+6 FQLTRSVTWQALERLRDK
-20 LHAQTADDRIR
+20 TANDRIR
-31 DYFVTDPQRFE
+31 DYFRQDPQRFD

-47 VGGLFLDYSKHHIS
+47 VGGLFLDYSKHHVS
-61 SAVLAKLLELADHSA
+61 DEVLTKLLELAAHSA

-91 VTEDRPVLHT
+91 VTENRPVLHT
-101 ALRNLGEGPLMVDGQ
+101 ALRNLSDEPVYVDGE

-122 QRTREQIRAFAEA
+122 TRTREQIKQFSET
-135 VRSGEWQGY
+135 VRSGEWKGY
-144 SGQRIKDVVNIG
+144 SGKAIKDVVNIG

-162 GPNMACRA
+162 GPNMAVRA
-170 LLKYRHPELNFHFVS
+170 LLKYRHPEMHFHFVS

-220 NAHTAKRWF
+220 NAKTARRWF
-229 LDNAGEEADV
+229 LENAGEDADV
-239 GAHFI
+239 GAHFV
-244 AASTNRRAA
+244 AASTNRKAA

-288 GFDGFM
+288 GFDGFI
-294 ELLEGAYEMDQHF
+294 ELLEGAHEMDRHF
-307 LTAPCAEN
+307 IEAPFSQN

-329 FHGAET
+329 FIGAET
-335 QAIVPYDQALHQL
+335 QAIVPYDQALNQL

-369 PVDYKT
+369 PVNYKT

-415 FEDHHFALLTNM
+415 VEDHHFALLTNM

-437 SQQGS
+437 SQGNSNELSQH
-442 RLDPYSCPGNRPSST
+442 DPYSCPGNRPSST

-463 TPKNLGALIA
+463 TPRNLGALIA

-499 KQIAGE
+499 KRIAGE
-505 ISERIDEHSQDF
+505 ISERIDTNAADF
-517 DASTQGLLALVRGH
+517 DASTQGLLELVRAH
-531 FGQHPG
+531 FSGGSAKDSGQ
-537 GAAASEPT
+537 AEN
-545 RRDTDTPEGRDKEA
+545 
-559 AGDKGRGKGKSQ
+559 GKKSGK
-571 TRKEKS
+571 KKD
-577 A
+577 

>member
-1 MEHLM
+1 M
-6 FQLTRSVTWQALKG
+6 FQLTRSVTWQALDRLRDK
-20 LHAQTADDRIR
+20 TANDRIR
-31 DYFVTDPQRFE
+31 DYFTNDPQRFE

-47 VGGLFLDYSKHHIS
+47 VGGLFLDYSKHHVS
-61 SAVLAKLLELADHSA
+61 DEVLTKLIELADHSA

-91 VTEDRPVLHT
+91 VTENRPVLHT
-101 ALRNLGEGPLMVDGQ
+101 ALRHLGDEPVYVDGE

-122 QRTREQIRAFAEA
+122 TRTREQIKLFSEA
-135 VRSGEWQGY
+135 VRSGEWKGY
-144 SGQRIKDVVNIG
+144 SGKRIKDVVNIG

-162 GPNMACRA
+162 GPNMAVRA
-170 LLKYRHPELNFHFVS
+170 LLKYRHPELHFHFVS

-220 NAHTAKRWF
+220 NAKTARRWF
-229 LDNAGEEADV
+229 LENAGEDADV

-244 AASTNRRAA
+244 AASTNRKAA

-288 GFDGFM
+288 GFEGFI
-294 ELLEGAYEMDQHF
+294 ELLEGAHEMDNHF
-307 LTAPCAEN
+307 INAPFSQN

-329 FHGAET
+329 FIGAET
-335 QAIVPYDQALHQL
+335 QAIVPYDQALNQL

-369 PVDYKT
+369 PVNYKT

-415 FEDHHFALLTNM
+415 VEDHHFALLTNM

-437 SQQGS
+437 SQGDSKELSQH
-442 RLDPYSCPGNRPSST
+442 DPYSCPGNRPSST

-499 KQIAGE
+499 KRIAGE
-505 ISERIDEHSQDF
+505 ISERIDTNAADF
-517 DASTQGLLALVRGH
+517 DASTQGLLELVRAH
-531 FGQHPG
+531 FPNG
-537 GAAASEPT
+537 GSGEKESALASAEKKP
-545 RRDTDTPEGRDKEA
+545 A
-559 AGDKGRGKGKSQ
+559 
-571 TRKEKS
+571 RKKR
-577 A
+577 

>member
-1 MEHLM
+1 M
-6 FQLTRSVTWQALKG
+6 TRSVTWQSLLK
-20 LHAQTADDRIR
+20 LREETANDRIR
-31 DYFVTDPQRFE
+31 DYFAADPKRFD

-47 VGGLFLDYSKHHIS
+47 VGGLFLDYSKHQIS
-61 SAVLAKLLELADHSA
+61 DKVLDKLMELAEHSA

-101 ALRNLGEGPLMVDGQ
+101 ALRNLGDTPVIADGK

-122 QRTREQIRAFAEA
+122 HATREQIKRFSEE
-135 VRSGEWQGY
+135 VRSGAWKGY
-144 SGQRIKDVVNIG
+144 SGERIRDIVNIG

-162 GPNMACRA
+162 GPNMASRA
-170 LLKYRHPELNFHFVS
+170 LLKYRQADLNFHFVS
-185 NVDGTHIQKVLSRL
+185 NVDGAHIQKVLRSL

-220 NAHTAKRWF
+220 NARTARRWF
-229 LDNAGEEADV
+229 IENAGDDADI

-244 AASTNRRAA
+244 AASTNRKAA

-283 IALSI
+283 IALAI
-288 GFDGFM
+288 GYDGFIEM
-294 ELLEGAYEMDQHF
+294 LEGAYEMDQHF
-307 LTAPCAEN
+307 LSAPLSNN

-329 FHGAET
+329 FVGAET

-348 PSFLQQLDMESNGKS
+348 PAFLQQLDMESNGKS
-363 VDIFGH
+363 VDIFGR

-415 FEDHHFALLTNM
+415 VEDHHFALLTNM

-437 SQQGS
+437 SSQGGD
-442 RLDPYSCPGNRPSST
+442 LDPYSCPGNRPSSV

-463 TPKNLGALIA
+463 TPRNLGALIA

-499 KQIAGE
+499 KRIAGE
-505 ISERIDEHSQDF
+505 ISEKIDERSQDF
-517 DASTQGLLALVRGH
+517 DASTQGLLGLVREH
-531 FGQHPG
+531 FSAAETPRNKHADKATKTSRK
-537 GAAASEPT
+537 GASSKHDAATKP
-545 RRDTDTPEGRDKEA
+545 
-559 AGDKGRGKGKSQ
+559 
-571 TRKEKS
+571 
-577 A
+577 

>member
-1 MEHLM
+1 M
-6 FQLTRSVTWQALKG
+6 FQLTRSVTWQALMR
-20 LHAQTADDRIR
+20 LRQDTADDRIR
-31 DYFVTDPQRFE
+31 DYFSADPQRFD

-47 VGGLFLDYSKHHIS
+47 VGGLFLDYSKHLVS
-61 SAVLAKLLELADHSA
+61 EAVLAKLIELADHSA

-101 ALRNLGEGPLMVDGQ
+101 ALRNMGDAPVMVDGK

-122 QRTREQIRAFAEA
+122 RRSREQLRQFAEA
-135 VRSGEWQGY
+135 VRSGAWKGY
-144 SGQRIKDVVNIG
+144 SGKRIRDVVNIG

-170 LLKYRHPELNFHFVS
+170 LLKHRHPELNFHFVS
-185 NVDGTHIQKVLSRL
+185 NVDGAHIQKVLARL
-199 DPATTLFIVSTKT
+199 DPASTLFIVSTKT

-220 NAHTAKRWF
+220 NAKTARRWF
-229 LDNAGEEADV
+229 LDNAGEEADI
-239 GAHFI
+239 GAHFV
-244 AASTNRRAA
+244 AASTNKKAA
-253 MEFGIREEN
+253 MAFGVREEN

-283 IALSI
+283 IALAV

-294 ELLEGAYEMDQHF
+294 EMLQGAYEMDQHF
-307 LTAPCAEN
+307 LAAPFREN
-315 MPVLMALIGIWYIN
+315 MPVLMALIGIWHIN
-329 FHGAET
+329 FMGAET

-397 GTRYVP
+397 GTRFVP
-403 IDFIASLKPEPG
+403 IDFIASLEPEPG
-415 FEDHHFALLTNM
+415 MEEHHFALLTNM

-437 SQQGS
+437 SQRGS
-442 RLDPYSCPGNRPSST
+442 RLDPYSCPGNRPSSV

-481 QGVIWNINSFD
+481 QGVVWNINSFD
-492 QWGVQLG
+492 QWGVELG
-499 KQIAGE
+499 KRIAGE

-517 DASTQGLLALVRGH
+517 DASTQGLLALVRERFRGE
-531 FGQHPG
+531 
-537 GAAASEPT
+537 AN
-545 RRDTDTPEGRDKEA
+545 TPRPAKT
-559 AGDKGRGKGKSQ
+559 GKPARKSP
-571 TRKEKS
+571 EKTKR
-577 A
+577 

>member
-1 MEHLM
+1 M
-6 FQLTRSVTWQALKG
+6 FQLTRSVTWQALER
-20 LHAQTADDRIR
+20 LRDNTHNDRIR
-31 DYFVTDPQRFE
+31 DYFTNDPKRFE
-42 KMSLR
+42 KMNLK
-47 VGGLFLDYSKHHIS
+47 VGGLFLDYSKHHVS
-61 SAVLAKLLELADHSA
+61 DAVLAKLIELADHSA

-91 VTEDRPVLHT
+91 VTENRPVLHT
-101 ALRNLGEGPLMVDGQ
+101 ALRNLSDEPVYVDGE

-122 QRTREQIRAFAEA
+122 TRTREQIKQFSET
-135 VRSGEWQGY
+135 VRSGEWKGY
-144 SGQRIKDVVNIG
+144 SGQSIKDVVNIG

-162 GPNMACRA
+162 GPNMAVRA
-170 LLKYRHPELNFHFVS
+170 LLKYRHPEMHFHFVS

-220 NAHTAKRWF
+220 NAKTARRWF
-229 LDNAGEEADV
+229 LENAGSDADV
-239 GAHFI
+239 GAHFV
-244 AASTNRRAA
+244 AASTNRKAA

-288 GFDGFM
+288 GFEGFI
-294 ELLEGAYEMDQHF
+294 ELLEGAHEMDRHF
-307 LTAPCAEN
+307 IEAPFSEN

-329 FHGAET
+329 FIGAET
-335 QAIVPYDQALHQL
+335 QAIVPYDQALNQL

-369 PVDYKT
+369 PVNYKT

-415 FEDHHFALLTNM
+415 MEDHHFALLTNM

-437 SQQGS
+437 SQGDGKELSQH
-442 RLDPYSCPGNRPSST
+442 DPYSCPGNRPSST

-463 TPKNLGALIA
+463 TSRNLGALIA

-499 KQIAGE
+499 KRIAGE
-505 ISERIDEHSQDF
+505 ISERIDTNAADF
-517 DASTQGLLALVRGH
+517 DASTQGLLKLVRAH
-531 FGQHPG
+531 FPG
-537 GAAASEPT
+537 G
-545 RRDTDTPEGRDKEA
+545 DTN
-559 AGDKGRGKGKSQ
+559 SQ
-571 TRKEKS
+571 HTESAKKVTRKKS
-577 A
+577 